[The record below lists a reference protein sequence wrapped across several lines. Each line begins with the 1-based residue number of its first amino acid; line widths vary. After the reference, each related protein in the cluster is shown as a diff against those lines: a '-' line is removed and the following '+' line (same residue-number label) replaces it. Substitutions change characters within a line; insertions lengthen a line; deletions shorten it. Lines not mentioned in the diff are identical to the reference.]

1 MRTPTASELL
11 QVWERGTAH
20 PPAERALALLALALP
35 ELGYGG
41 AARCS
46 IGGRDDLLLAL
57 RERLFGDELVSVTH
71 CPACAEAVETR
82 WRAAQLR
89 AGVPAP
95 PLEASLEL
103 VDRRHRIVYRLP
115 TTADLLAMPA
125 DSHPDQR
132 RRLLLARCIVSAS
145 ADGAPVA
152 VDSLPPPTLEALEAA
167 MAAADPMADIDM
179 AMTCPACRHEWS
191 LSFDIVSFLW
201 TELHAWAQRLLL
213 DVHKLARAYGWSEAE
228 ILALS
233 PGRRML
239 YVEMSSS

>member
-11 QVWERGTAH
+11 QVWERGAVH
-20 PPAERALALLALALP
+20 APAERALTLLALAMP

-41 AARCS
+41 AAQCS

-71 CPACAEAVETR
+71 CPACAETVESR

-89 AGVPAP
+89 AGVAP
-95 PLEASLEL
+95 PPEQDVLEL
-103 VDRRHRIVYRLP
+103 TDRRHRIAYRLP
-115 TTADLLAMPA
+115 NTADLLALPA
-125 DSHPDQR
+125 DSEPEAY

-145 ADGAPVA
+145 TDGAPA
-152 VDSLPPPTLEALEAA
+152 ALDSLPPPTLAALEEA

-179 AMTCPACRHEWS
+179 AMTCPACGHAWN